1 LFTEWAA
8 QACIPLSLLPFANTL
23 RSLHPES
30 NYINHKYKM
39 SYTVAITGRPN
50 VGKSTFFNRMLE
62 QRKSIV
68 DDVSGVTRDRQY
80 GVTDWAGK
88 SFNVID
94 TGGFVADSTDIFERE
109 IRKQV
114 HIAIAEANA
123 IIFMVDVSTG
133 ITNLDLDMAE
143 MLRRSPKPV
152 YLVVNKVDNHTRQLE
167 AAEFYS
173 LGFEKIFFISSI
185 SGSGTGELLDEITAA
200 MPEEKI
206 EEPGTLPK
214 FAIIGQPNVGKSS
227 LLNALTGQ
235 ERTIVSEIAGTT
247 RDAVHTTYNLFNKE
261 FVLIDTAGIRRK
273 KKVSEDLE
281 FYSVIRAISAVDEA
295 DVCILLLDAEKGITA
310 QDLNIFSLAEKKGK
324 GIVVLVNKWD
334 LIKKETNTARDYEKL
349 LKQKLAPFNDVP
361 ILFISATEKQRIFQ
375 AMEAALKVFENRLQK
390 IPTSQLNEVMLK
402 AMESY
407 HAPVVRGHAVKIKFV
422 TQLPTSVPS
431 FAFFCNFPNDIK
443 TPYKNYLEN
452 QMRKNFPLTG
462 VPIRIFF
469 RKK

>member
-1 LFTEWAA
+1 
-8 QACIPLSLLPFANTL
+8 
-23 RSLHPES
+23 
-30 NYINHKYKM
+30 M
-39 SYTVAITGRPN
+39 SYTIAITGRPN
-50 VGKSTFFNRMLE
+50 VGKSTFFNRLLE

-80 GVTDWAGK
+80 GVAEWIGK

-94 TGGFVADSTDIFERE
+94 TGGFVANSDDIFERE

-114 HIAIAEANA
+114 ITAIGESNA
-123 IIFMVDVSTG
+123 IIFMVDVTTG
-133 ITNLDLDMAE
+133 ITNLDQDMAE

-152 YLVVNKVDNHTRQLE
+152 YLVVNKVDNYNRQLE

-173 LGFEKIFFISSI
+173 LGFEKIFFLSSI
-185 SGSGTGELLDEITAA
+185 SGTGTGELLDEICSLI
-200 MPEEKI
+200 PEEKT
-206 EEPGTLPK
+206 EEAGSLPK

-235 ERTIVSEIAGTT
+235 ERTIVSDIAGTT

-261 FVLIDTAGIRRK
+261 FILIDTAGIRRK
-273 KKVSEDLE
+273 KRVSEDLE
-281 FYSVIRAISAVDEA
+281 FYSVIRAIGAVDEA
-295 DVCILLLDAEKGITA
+295 DVCILLLDAVNGITA
-310 QDLNIFSLAEKKGK
+310 QDLNIFSLAAKKGK

-334 LIKKETNTARDYEKL
+334 LIKKETNTARDYEKV

-375 AMEAALKVFENRLQK
+375 AMETALKVYENRNQK
-390 IPTSQLNEVMLK
+390 IPTSKLNEVMLK

-422 TQLPTSVPS
+422 TQLPTAVPS

-452 QMRKNFPLTG
+452 QLRDNFDFKG

>member
-1 LFTEWAA
+1 
-8 QACIPLSLLPFANTL
+8 
-23 RSLHPES
+23 
-30 NYINHKYKM
+30 M

-68 DDVSGVTRDRQY
+68 DDISGVTRDRQY

-88 SFNVID
+88 TFNVID
-94 TGGFVADSTDIFERE
+94 TGGFVADSQDIFERE

-114 HIAIAEANA
+114 HIAISEANA
-123 IIFMVDVSTG
+123 IIFMVDVATG
-133 ITNLDLDMAE
+133 ITSLDQEMAE

-152 YLVVNKVDNHTRQLE
+152 YLVVNKVDNYTRELE

-173 LGFEKIFFISSI
+173 LGFEKIFFLSSI
-185 SGSGTGELLDEITAA
+185 SGSGTGELLDEIGSRI
-200 MPEEKI
+200 PEEKV
-206 EEPGTLPK
+206 EEPTTVPK

-261 FVLIDTAGIRRK
+261 FILIDTAGIRQK

-310 QDLNIFSLAEKKGK
+310 QDLNIFSLATKKGK

-334 LIKKETNTARDYEKL
+334 VMKKETNTARDYEKS
-349 LKQKLAPFNDVP
+349 LKKKLAPFNDVP
-361 ILFISATEKQRIFQ
+361 ILFISATEKLRIFQ
-375 AMEAALKVFENRLQK
+375 AMEAALKVYDNRMQK
-390 IPTSQLNEVMLK
+390 IPTSKLNEVMQK
-402 AMESY
+402 SMESY

-422 TQLPTSVPS
+422 TQLPTVVPS
-431 FAFFCNFPNDIK
+431 FAFFCNYPNDIK

-452 QMRKNFPLTG
+452 QLRENFELTG
-462 VPIRIFF
+462 VPVRIFF